1 MLFLLLKWGKARSW
15 KVRSVVELGGWRGGA
30 GVRRVEGR
38 LEGEREE
45 VVSWKV
51 GEEEAGRLG
60 DGWRWATARGMEG
73 R

>member
-1 MLFLLLKWGKARSW
+1 M
-15 KVRSVVELGGWRGGA
+15 VELGGWRGGA